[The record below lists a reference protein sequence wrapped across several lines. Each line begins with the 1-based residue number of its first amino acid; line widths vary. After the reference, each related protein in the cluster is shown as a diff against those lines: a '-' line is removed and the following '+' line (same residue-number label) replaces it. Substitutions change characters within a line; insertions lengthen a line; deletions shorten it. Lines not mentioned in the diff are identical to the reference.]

1 MTTLVE
7 QLSRYAT
14 SVRYEDLP
22 SEVVHQAKRLIID
35 TVGCGLGGY
44 GSAPARIARD
54 MAGTVRSSEGVSL
67 IGGGE
72 RTSPDLATFANGAMI
87 RFLDF
92 NDGYTST
99 GESGH
104 PGDSIAAVLTTAE
117 LRRRNGR
124 DAIATTVL
132 AYEVFCRV
140 CDAVDLKPLGFDH
153 ATVGGMA
160 STVAAARLLGLGEA
174 QIVQAFN
181 LGIAPNVSPVPDTHW
196 QCFNVERVRLRQC
209 KPQRGV
215 CRHARGAGNDR
226 PVAHFRRRGRVFQSR
241 DS

>member
-72 RTSPDLATFANGAMI
+72 RTSPDLATFANGVMI

-104 PGDSIAAVLTTAE
+104 PSDSIAAVLTTAE

-124 DAIATTVL
+124 DAIAATVL

-153 ATVGGMA
+153 VTLGGY
-160 STVAAARLLGLGEA
+160 GEH
-174 QIVQAFN
+174 
-181 LGIAPNVSPVPDTHW
+181 G
-196 QCFNVERVRLRQC
+196 R
-209 KPQRGV
+209 RGTLAGP
-215 CRHARGAGNDR
+215 RRGANRSGVQPRHCR
-226 PVAHFRRRGRVFQSR
+226 PT
-241 DS
+241 